1 MSIANGTQTSE
12 TRPRPRADRKALRLS
27 ALLLVASI
35 IAYVVATPF
44 HPSGIDPNNHPA
56 VFAQYAHSAGW
67 TADHLGWFVEGMIL
81 IAGLLVLFYALNLPD
96 GMTRLAARIG
106 IVSAGVGL
114 ALTAMREA
122 VDGVVLKRAVDAWV
136 SAPDAEKAAR
146 FASAEL
152 ARWLEEATTSY
163 QYFVLGFTLFLLA
176 ALIIWTAR
184 VPRPIGY
191 LLALGA
197 VGYLAAGW
205 ILGIAGFAPEGAI
218 PTYVSQFFPMIAGVW
233 LLISAWRM
241 PESAGTAPRSGSTA
255 RQNDAGAAAR
265 SV

>member
-1 MSIANGTQTSE
+1 MSIANVTQTSG
-12 TRPRPRADRKALRLS
+12 TRAGPRADRTALRLS
-27 ALLLVASI
+27 AVLLVASI
-35 IAYVVATPF
+35 IVYAVATPF

-67 TADHLGWFVEGMIL
+67 IADHLGWFVEGAIL
-81 IAGLLVLFYALNLPD
+81 IAGVLVLFYALNLGD
-96 GMTRLAARIG
+96 GMMGLAARIG

-114 ALTAMREA
+114 ALTAIREA

-146 FASAEL
+146 FASAET

-163 QYFVLGFTLFLLA
+163 QYFVLGFTLILLA

-191 LLALGA
+191 LLALGG

-205 ILGIAGFAPEGAI
+205 ILGAAGFAPEGAI
-218 PTYVSQFFPMIAGVW
+218 PTYISQFFPMIAGVW

-255 RQNDAGAAAR
+255 RQNDAGSAAR